1 MEKQKQEQLK
11 PGGREIDNRIKQ
23 MRYLKALTLREL
35 AEKSGVT
42 HQEISRYEHGHR
54 KVSVQF
60 LARMAKGLNCPFT
73 DLLPETLV
81 EQLPVDQQELLALY
95 RDLPKGNRSAML
107 EMVRVMAGICKT
119 KGHPDGCHH
128 IEAKKT

>member
-1 MEKQKQEQLK
+1 MEKQQQDQLK

-23 MRYLKALTLREL
+23 MRCLKALTLREL

-60 LARMAKGLNCPFT
+60 LARMAKALNCKFT

-81 EQLPVDQQELLALY
+81 EHPPVDQQELLALY
-95 RDLPKGNRSAML
+95 RDLSRPKKLVALQLMRAISD
-107 EMVRVMAGICKT
+107 T
-119 KGHPDGCHH
+119 
-128 IEAKKT
+128 

>member
-1 MEKQKQEQLK
+1 MEIQKQDQK
-11 PGGREIDNRIKQ
+11 KTGGREIDNRIKQ
-23 MRYLKALTLREL
+23 MRNLKALTLREL

-60 LARMAKGLNCPFT
+60 LARIAKVLNCKFT

-81 EQLPVDQQELLALY
+81 EQLPMDQQELLALY
-95 RDLPKGNRSAML
+95 RDLSGPKKLLALQLIRAISD
-107 EMVRVMAGICKT
+107 T
-119 KGHPDGCHH
+119 
-128 IEAKKT
+128 